1 MSEGSKKTGRR
12 ILVVEDNAM
21 NLELVRDILL
31 AEGYEV
37 LEAADGATG
46 VHVARAE
53 RPELILMDLQ
63 LPGLDGLQAVQLI
76 RADDALRDVPIVA
89 VTAHAMKG
97 DDERARSAGC
107 DGFIA
112 KPIQVRDFVTTVAR
126 YLEGKGG
133 GHG

>member
-46 VHVARAE
+46 VHVAGAE